1 MSSWLVPPVVIP
13 IALLVLVAA
22 YDALRAWS
30 WKGLGVRQRLSR
42 RSDRQIALP
51 LPRPEAGST
60 GGKLGWRSM
69 RPSWPGRPC
78 LSASLC
84 WPACSR

>member
-30 WKGLGVRQRLSR
+30 
-42 RSDRQIALP
+42 
-51 LPRPEAGST
+51 
-60 GGKLGWRSM
+60 
-69 RPSWPGRPC
+69 
-78 LSASLC
+78 
-84 WPACSR
+84 